1 MVTFLQSSQTRTSR
15 QPPSSR
21 VTKCPSRS
29 FVCVSAAHGLL
40 CFTGQSYFTSSESFL
55 WSSSKVDFVVSWRE
69 AWTGCWS
76 HRDPVPPL
84 LVQGHKNAVHR
95 LSQVESRAAS
105 SSVILQLGFV
115 PPLAWEY
122 RRPFWC
128 MGLRCQGP
136 REMETV
142 CVP

>member
-1 MVTFLQSSQTRTSR
+1 M
-15 QPPSSR
+15 
-21 VTKCPSRS
+21 
-29 FVCVSAAHGLL
+29 
-40 CFTGQSYFTSSESFL
+40 
-55 WSSSKVDFVVSWRE
+55 SWRE

-115 PPLAWEY
+115 PPLVWEY

-142 CVP
+142 CVPRGGLHPLLLSSCTFSASLAHRAHSPGHSDGPMTQAGPIPRLVLW